1 MLMFIGDAPFF
12 GVLVRRI
19 ADACLVTIKSNA
31 SHAMRDKDPHREP
44 LTEVLSPKLVR
55 SMLGVSASTLHRLVR
70 SKAFPKAIPISPGR
84 IGWRR
89 ETVERWLAER
99 EAKADE

>member
-1 MLMFIGDAPFF
+1 
-12 GVLVRRI
+12 
-19 ADACLVTIKSNA
+19 
-31 SHAMRDKDPHREP
+31 MRNRQPHREP

-99 EAKADE
+99 EAKAGE